1 MVWSPVPR
9 FLRWRI
15 GRVSCLQT
23 LIQNQFPKG
32 RVKKQKSQKEEKR
45 DTEEKEN
52 QNEYSEKFFNIQH
65 ASAKALHLNI
75 YNWLTNLYQDSV
87 LSLRS
92 SLVVTTIII
101 SNYFVIFYSSYSSI
115 HAGFSFFSNWY
126 SLNLSP
132 DMMSVIPL
140 LVLVFIVCAFPR

>member
-1 MVWSPVPR
+1 MPR

-75 YNWLTNLYQDSV
+75 YN
-87 LSLRS
+87 
-92 SLVVTTIII
+92 
-101 SNYFVIFYSSYSSI
+101 
-115 HAGFSFFSNWY
+115 
-126 SLNLSP
+126 
-132 DMMSVIPL
+132 
-140 LVLVFIVCAFPR
+140 